1 MLRWIKK
8 RRERE
13 AEESRE
19 RGEQFAA
26 RLAAAEQ
33 EVKDNE
39 AAMLFKACVLRDP
52 QIGWNCLG
60 PHCVH
65 FHAGSVQRKL
75 IFPVPLGVDPW
86 YVSITHPRC
95 KLWSDC

>member
-39 AAMLFKACVLRDP
+39 AAMLSKACVLRDP

-65 FHAGSVQRKL
+65 FHAGSVQRTRSGERRL
-75 IFPVPLGVDPW
+75 RRVPCTDGLCVKRHQQRKD
-86 YVSITHPRC
+86 
-95 KLWSDC
+95 